1 MKIIVLV
8 AFSRFFWICLFL
20 IFSTWFCWKQHF
32 FGEFQWNYLCNP
44 WPETSGKFIV
54 ERLPSSQGLEDRP
67 IATPTRATISL
78 PQQAAPPLPAAPP
91 ATGQLSLHQ
100 LGACEFKPYPNQPKL
115 PQKLPFKDSMR
126 QLTWWDLPT
135 FINGPKVG
143 SPSST
148 VATTVLESHS
158 DLGSSLQ
165 EACQRFV
172 KTSMLPNR
180 HMHFSFQTEIFQ
192 SSTQSFKVW
201 TSCFNTGL

>member
-1 MKIIVLV
+1 MV
-8 AFSRFFWICLFL
+8 AR
-20 IFSTWFCWKQHF
+20 
-32 FGEFQWNYLCNP
+32 YLGLSLSLP
-44 WPETSGKFIV
+44 KRQAV

-172 KTSMLPNR
+172 KTSMLPNC

-201 TSCFNTGL
+201 TSCFNIGL